1 MKGLKMESSAIAVSR
16 REKVAKYIG
25 EGYKYSESHHDG
37 AFGEQ
42 TAVHDNRAVVAIG
55 AAVAEAIMHLADVIE
70 ANK

>member
-1 MKGLKMESSAIAVSR
+1 MEVKAFDAPR
-16 REKVAKYIG
+16 RELVKRYID

-55 AAVAEAIMHLADVIE
+55 AAVAEAIMHLADVME
-70 ANK
+70 ANR